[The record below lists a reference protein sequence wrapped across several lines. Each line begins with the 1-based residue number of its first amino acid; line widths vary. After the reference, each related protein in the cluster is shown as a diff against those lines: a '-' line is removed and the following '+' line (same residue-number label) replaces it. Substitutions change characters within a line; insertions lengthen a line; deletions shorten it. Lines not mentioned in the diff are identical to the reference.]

1 MSAKQ
6 TMRAVVEITATW
18 SYVEEER
25 IMLGEPGEPTA
36 YRIEDPGV
44 RALFAEASRYQA
56 WLDVE
61 AALAQAQA
69 DLGIIPQGA
78 AEEITRKAQLPLLNL
93 DNIHAGLARTGHSLV
108 PLIWE
113 LDRVCDGEAGG
124 YVHWGATTQNITQ
137 TGQLLLLRRA
147 HDIFLAQL
155 ASILRAMAD
164 LAEHTKDML
173 LPGRTHGQ
181 HAVPATFGSKVAV
194 WIDECC
200 RHVERL
206 QGCEGRVFVAML
218 GGGAGTLASLGEI
231 GLVTQ
236 DKMARRLGM
245 GSMTVPS
252 RTLGDHQAE
261 YVALLGILAATCSKI
276 GREIYTLMKQE
287 FGEVEEPVPPG
298 TVGSST
304 MPQKRNPKLSQ
315 DIIAAAAQIRALA
328 PLALEAMQTEH
339 EADRTTSIMMS
350 RAIVQA
356 CELTGD
362 MLQRM
367 MALFDGLQVFPDRM
381 RENLDLSG
389 GLIMAEALM
398 LELGKK
404 LGRQRAHDA
413 VYEAAQASVTESRPF
428 RETLAAD
435 PHVSAGLTPAQVE
448 ALLDPARYTGLCRQ
462 FAERGATL
470 AREIAAALQSRAPRS
485 RP

>member
-1 MSAKQ
+1 MESA
-6 TMRAVVEITATW
+6 
-18 SYVEEER
+18 
-25 IMLGEPGEPTA
+25 MLEEPTSL
-36 YRIEDPGV
+36 RIEDPGV
-44 RALFAEASRYQA
+44 RALFTEPARFQS

-61 AALAQAQA
+61 AALARAQA
-69 DLGIIPQGA
+69 ELGIIPETA
-78 AEEITRKAQLPLLNL
+78 AREIVRKAQLSHL
-93 DNIHAGLARTGHSLV
+93 DLAAVREGLARTGHPLV
-108 PLIWE
+108 PLVWE
-113 LDRVCDGEAGG
+113 LDRACEGDAGG
-124 YVHWGATTQNITQ
+124 FVHWGATTQNVTQ
-137 TGQLLLLRRA
+137 TGQLLQVRRA
-147 HDIFLAQL
+147 HEIFLRQL
-155 ASILRAMAD
+155 AAILTTLAD
-164 LAEHTKDML
+164 LAERTKDVL

-181 HAVPATFGSKVAV
+181 HAVPATFGFKVAV
-194 WIDECC
+194 WIDELG

-218 GGGAGTLASLGEI
+218 GGGAGTLASLGEL
-231 GLVTQ
+231 GLATQ
-236 DKMARRLGM
+236 ERMAAH
-245 GSMTVPS
+245 
-252 RTLGDHQAE
+252 LGDHQAE
-261 YVALLGILAATCSKI
+261 YVLLLGMLAATSSKI

-367 MALFDGLQVFPDRM
+367 VALFDGLQVFPDRM

-398 LELGKK
+398 LELGKQI
-404 LGRQRAHDA
+404 GRQRAHDA
-413 VYEAAQASVTESRPF
+413 VYEAAQGSVTEGRPF
-428 RETLAAD
+428 REMLALD
-435 PHVSAGLTPAQVE
+435 PHVSAGLTPSQME
-448 ALLDPARYTGLCRQ
+448 ALLDPARYAGLCRE
-462 FAERGATL
+462 FAERGA
-470 AREIAAALQSRAPRS
+470 AAARALAAAIEL
-485 RP
+485 RPA